1 MLGVGNANFEGSNLY
16 EYVKD
21 GGDDVPFG
29 EYEQIGLFW
38 GTLFSTLR
46 IAMGDFD
53 FGAANFLTPSE
64 NGIYWL
70 IWLMV
75 VIATCIIFLNFII
88 AEASAS
94 YEKVKENLVSQINK
108 EKSSMVGE
116 AEGQLPERF
125 KTDQLFPKYV
135 VIREVE
141 I

>member
-75 VIATCIIFLNFII
+75 VIATCIIFLNFVV
-88 AEASAS
+88 AEAMGS
-94 YEKVKENLVSQINK
+94 YEKVKEYLESVIQR
-108 EKSSMVGE
+108 
-116 AEGQLPERF
+116 ERAV
-125 KTDQLFPKYV
+125 L
-135 VIREVE
+135 ISESE
-141 I
+141 